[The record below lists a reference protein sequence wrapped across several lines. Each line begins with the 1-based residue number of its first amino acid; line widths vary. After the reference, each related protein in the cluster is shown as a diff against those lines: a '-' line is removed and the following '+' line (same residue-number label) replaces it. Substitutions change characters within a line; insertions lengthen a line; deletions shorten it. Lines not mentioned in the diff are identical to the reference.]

1 MRFAKY
7 IPVWLLLVL
16 LVTGYSSCKKYLDI
30 VPDNVGTLD
39 YAFRNKNET
48 ENYLFTCYS
57 TMQRQYNVIVNPGF
71 TLAAEVI
78 YPTDPN
84 GFGALNE
91 AGFSLIKGIQTPSNP
106 LINYWDGE
114 GGAEAIF
121 QAIRRCNIMLENIN
135 KPIDLD
141 EPTKNRWLAETR
153 FLKAYYHYIL
163 LRMYGPIPLI
173 KQNLPISTSAEDA
186 KIKRA
191 TLDESFDYV
200 LSLLNE
206 AIPDLPPTIQNSVQE
221 LGRITKVIALSFKA
235 EILATQASPL
245 FNGNPDYINF
255 KDKDGRNLFPQAF
268 DAARWQKAADACK
281 AAIDEARSVGIKL
294 HTFLPVGNITNLN
307 DQLRQVLTLQTAVT
321 EKWENNL
328 ESIWAMNY
336 GFNYQNYTVPRM
348 TDKSVSS
355 ANSNP
360 SSFSVPIATTDLF
373 YTKNGVPI
381 NEDLS
386 FDYANRYTTQAGDD
400 ANKNYIKL
408 GYETAKMNFN
418 REPRYYANLGFDG
431 GIWFGNGVVDGSNP
445 RFVQGRGPTALAGPK
460 SVGSTNLTGYWP
472 KKLANYLTVYD
483 ESFQA
488 ENYRMP
494 VIRLASLYLLY
505 AETLNEVSGPSATA
519 YAYIDSVRARAGL
532 PGVVASWQNNSRN
545 PAKPQSKEGLRQII
559 HQERRIELCFEAQ
572 SGWDLRRWKELQDVL
587 SRPLQ
592 GWNVYEES
600 PANYYQPRTVLIPVF
615 GQKNYLWPI
624 KTDALIVN
632 NNLTQNPYW

>member
-1 MRFAKY
+1 M
-7 IPVWLLLVL
+7 
-16 LVTGYSSCKKYLDI
+16 
-30 VPDNVGTLD
+30 
-39 YAFRNKNET
+39 
-48 ENYLFTCYS
+48 
-57 TMQRQYNVIVNPGF
+57 
-71 TLAAEVI
+71 
-78 YPTDPN
+78 
-84 GFGALNE
+84 
-91 AGFSLIKGIQTPSNP
+91 
-106 LINYWDGE
+106 
-114 GGAEAIF
+114 
-121 QAIRRCNIMLENIN
+121 
-135 KPIDLD
+135 
-141 EPTKNRWLAETR
+141 
-153 FLKAYYHYIL
+153 L

-173 KQNLPISTSAEDA
+173 RQNLPISTSAEDA

-445 RFVQGRGPTALAGPK
+445 RFVQEEAPLPWQVPKAWALPTSPGTGLKSWPTTLQYMTKVSKPK
-460 SVGSTNLTGYWP
+460 ITGC
-472 KKLANYLTVYD
+472 
-483 ESFQA
+483 
-488 ENYRMP
+488 R
-494 VIRLASLYLLY
+494 LY
-505 AETLNEVSGPSATA
+505 A
-519 YAYIDSVRARAGL
+519 L
-532 PGVVASWQNNSRN
+532 P
-545 PAKPQSKEGLRQII
+545 LFT
-559 HQERRIELCFEAQ
+559 CFM
-572 SGWDLRRWKELQDVL
+572 LKH
-587 SRPLQ
+587 
-592 GWNVYEES
+592 
-600 PANYYQPRTVLIPVF
+600 
-615 GQKNYLWPI
+615 
-624 KTDALIVN
+624 
-632 NNLTQNPYW
+632 